1 MRARTRWFG
10 VVSAVVVLVL
20 LSPNPAFAVPEPR
33 KELYWFDWWELENKV
48 WPITTGKG
56 ITVAVID
63 NEVKRDLPDL
73 RGAVL
78 PNVNMNPNNV
88 KQDPDNGGHGTAM
101 SALIVGQGHGTG
113 MVGVAP
119 GAKVLPLPGESDD
132 AWAKGLRYAADHG
145 AKVVN
150 ISQGNVTF
158 QPCYPPLQAAVS
170 YAVQRDVVVVVSA
183 GNEGRHGDWRSS
195 PANCAGVL
203 AVGGLDGQVEPW
215 SGSTPGEYVMGAAP
229 AVDVGSINGG
239 GQFVWRGRTGTSQA
253 AALTSGVVALVR
265 AKFPKMPAREV
276 VQRILA
282 TAKDVGKP
290 GWDDVTGYGLVR
302 PYRALVDNVPATAPN
317 PVYDRWQSTVAGSQS
332 SARRATASPA
342 SKSAKRTTGNSWW
355 LWSSLF
361 AVAVVIATGAFLV
374 YRKWLRA
381 SR

>member
-1 MRARTRWFG
+1 MLG
-10 VVSAVVVLVL
+10 AVVALLL
-20 LSPNPAFAVPEPR
+20 LSPTPALAVPEPR
-33 KELYWFDWWELENKV
+33 KELYWFDWWELQKKV

-56 ITVAVID
+56 ITVAVVD
-63 NEVKRDLPDL
+63 REVDIDLPDL
-73 RGAVL
+73 KGAVL
-78 PNVNMNPNNV
+78 PNVNMNDVRMKP
-88 KQDPDNGGHGTAM
+88 DPENGGHGAAM
-101 SALIVGQGHGTG
+101 SALIVGQGRGTG

-119 GAKVLPLPGESDD
+119 DAKVLPLSAQSAG
-132 AWAKGLRYAADHG
+132 AWAKALRYATDHG

-150 ISQGNVTF
+150 ISQGDVTF
-158 QPCYPPLQAAVS
+158 QPCDPLLQAAVS

-229 AVDVGSINGG
+229 AVEVGSIDGFG
-239 GQFVWRGRTGTSQA
+239 HFVGRGHAGTSPA

-265 AKFPKMPAREV
+265 ARFPNMPAREV
-276 VQRILA
+276 VRRILA

-317 PVYDRWQSTVAGSQS
+317 PVYDRWQATQAGSRPS
-332 SARRATASPA
+332 VRPSTASPA
-342 SKSAKRTTGNSWW
+342 AKSAKKTSGNTWW
-355 LWSSLF
+355 VWPSLF
-361 AVAVVIATGAFLV
+361 GAVVAIVAGSLFI
-374 YRKWLRA
+374 YRKRLRL